1 MKLVR
6 KKKINKV
13 PKLTWKVLIVD
24 DEADIH
30 ALTRLAL
37 DDFEYNGRKLQIF
50 EAMSACE
57 AKEILAKEP
66 NIAVALVDVVMET
79 DDAGLQLVNFIRNEL
94 KYFLM
99 RIIIRTGQPGMAP
112 EKEVIERY
120 DIDDYKAKTE
130 LTTNRLYTTIRLA
143 LKSYHDLS
151 VLETNKIALTK
162 ILDAAPEL
170 YHPQSINQ
178 FFDGVLSQIIGLCN
192 LGDSG
197 LISTINHSLIA
208 TSNDD
213 KVMVQAGTGKF
224 SISKQEEITKIVDT
238 CSKKI
243 LEINPEEQLP
253 TDSLLIPMVVN
264 QEIYGFLYI
273 EDAEYLNDSNRN
285 LIQIM
290 INQCISALE
299 NLQLYKNLKEA
310 NQEIS
315 QMLAMAEQAKDMADS
330 ANRAKT
336 TFLANMSH
344 ELRTPLNAIIGY
356 SDLIQDE
363 AQDMGYEDILPD
375 LERIQISGK
384 QLLTII
390 SDILDISKIEA
401 DRVELNISEFLISSL
416 IEEIAITMHTIAIES
431 KNDFQI
437 CCIGEMGIISADN
450 NKIRQILL
458 NLISNAL
465 KFSKEGKV
473 IFTIC
478 RSQIPPTNTED
489 NYQDFTTKTIAACQK
504 SDWIYFTVVDDGIG
518 IATED
523 LEKIFEPFSQVD
535 NSSTRKFGGTGL
547 GLPITKRF
555 CEAMG
560 GYITVESSSGN
571 GSIFTVQI
579 PAQVSIQSPA
589 KD

>member
-6 KKKINKV
+6 KKKSNKT
-13 PKLTWKVLIVD
+13 PRLTWKVLIVD

-37 DDFEYNGRKLQIF
+37 DEFEYNGRKLQIF
-50 EAMSACE
+50 EAMSAHE

-66 NIAVALVDVVMET
+66 DIAVALVDVVMET

-94 KYFLM
+94 KYSLI
-99 RIIIRTGQPGMAP
+99 RLIIRTGQPGMVP

-130 LTTNRLYTTIRLA
+130 LTSNRLYTTIRLA

-162 ILDAAPEL
+162 ILDAAPNL

-192 LGDSG
+192 LGESG
-197 LISTINHSLIA
+197 LISTINNSLIA
-208 TSNDD
+208 ITND
-213 KVMVQAGTGKF
+213 KKPMMQAGTGKF
-224 SISKQEEITKIVDT
+224 SISKPEEIAKTVDA

-243 LEINPEEQLP
+243 LAMDIEEQLP
-253 TDSLLIPMVVN
+253 ANSLLIPMIVN
-264 QEIYGFLYI
+264 KEVYGFVYI

-290 INQCISALE
+290 INQCVSALE
-299 NLQLYKNLKEA
+299 NLKLYNSLKIA

-315 QMLAMAEQAKDMADS
+315 QMLSMAEQAKDMADS
-330 ANRAKT
+330 ANRAKS

-356 SDLIQDE
+356 SDLVQDE
-363 AQDMGYEDILPD
+363 AVDMGYEDILPD

-384 QLLTII
+384 QLLNII
-390 SDILDISKIEA
+390 SNILDISKIEA
-401 DRVELNISEFLISSL
+401 DRVELNLSKFSVNSL
-416 IEEIAITMHTIAIES
+416 IGEVNVTMNSIVIKS
-431 KNDFQI
+431 SNDFQI
-437 CCIGEMGIISADN
+437 CCTGEVGTIYADN

-465 KFSKEGKV
+465 KFTENGKV
-473 IFTIC
+473 IFNIC
-478 RSQIPPTNTED
+478 RSHIPPTNEKD
-489 NYQDFTTKTIAACQK
+489 DYKNFASKTVADCQQ
-504 SDWIYFTVVDDGIG
+504 SDWIYLKVIDNGIG
-518 IATED
+518 IAEKD
-523 LEKIFEPFSQVD
+523 LDRIFEPFLQVD
-535 NSSTRKFGGTGL
+535 GSSTRTFGGTGL

-560 GYITVESSSGN
+560 GDITVVSTEGK
-571 GSIFTVQI
+571 GSIFTVYL
-579 PAQVSIQSPA
+579 PANVSDNLHI
-589 KD
+589 